1 MSKKYL
7 TQEDILVIL
16 EGVLSNTVDIDAAEP
31 DYLVKVISFMYQIT
45 KDGEHITLEDLKR
58 EAEKAPLA
66 STRYLMEV
74 AVESLEGL

>member
-16 EGVLSNTVDIDAAEP
+16 EGVLSNTVAIDAAEP

-45 KDGEHITLEDLKR
+45 KEGEHITLEDLKR